1 MNKGFTLNL
10 RKDFS
15 TLILLVAGWTLS
27 HGTVLAE
34 TAPASNSSVLKLK
47 PIEIH
52 YTTLTGLSYFNE
64 DGFLES
70 YKDFEDL
77 ILPLRDYEATRLLK
91 KSESSDLNAKIFGGA
106 GLAGVLTGVLGLLL
120 DSSKDKTGFWV
131 ATIGG
136 GIVFDIGGLF
146 KSESQTAK
154 FNCVQRYN
162 RFARGESQ
170 VLPQVPEDEKALL
183 NFGGEGNGTGPK
195 TEPAGS
201 KKK

>member
-1 MNKGFTLNL
+1 MVTGL
-10 RKDFS
+10 
-15 TLILLVAGWTLS
+15 ALS
-27 HGTVLAE
+27 QKMAFAE
-34 TAPASNSSVLKLK
+34 TTPDSNSSVLKHK
-47 PIEIH
+47 PIEIS
-52 YTTLTGLSYFNE
+52 YTTLGGLSYSNE
-64 DGFLES
+64 NGPLES

-77 ILPLRDYEATRLLK
+77 VYPLRDYEATRLLK

-106 GLAGVLTGVLGLLL
+106 GLAGFLTGMVGLLV
-120 DSSKDKTGFWV
+120 DSSKDKTGFWIT
-131 ATIGG
+131 AISG

-170 VLPQVPEDEKALL
+170 VLPQAPADEKALL
-183 NFGGEGNGTGPK
+183 NFAGEGDGTGQK
-195 TEPAGS
+195 TEPKGT